1 MMLRLAIRAVKD
13 DIQPAIKT
21 ELQASEVCD
30 LQWHRVELAALD
42 GGLPRLCASPSLR
55 SRPPARAKQTHGA
68 NPRLPSLARS
78 VGSLRRKVMS
88 EIDG

>member
-13 DIQPAIKT
+13 DIQSNPQLKT

-55 SRPPARAKQTHGA
+55 SRPPARAKQSHGA
-68 NPRLPSLARS
+68 NPRLP
-78 VGSLRRKVMS
+78 
-88 EIDG
+88 DT

>member
-42 GGLPRLCASPSLR
+42 GGLPPSLCITE
-55 SRPPARAKQTHGA
+55 PAFASAG
-68 NPRLPSLARS
+68 
-78 VGSLRRKVMS
+78 
-88 EIDG
+88 